1 MLYALIVIAVFQGM
15 LIIMLVS
22 RKPMMPGN
30 IGPDKHAILMFYCLH
45 FNTHVFSHA
54 RVCNLISDNK
64 TSTCLT
70 WGTEDHKKKKQ
81 ELHNMIFFSP
91 QNSRFA
97 KLFSEEVAK

>member
-54 RVCNLISDNK
+54 RVWNLISDNK
-64 TSTCLT
+64 TSSCLT
-70 WGTEDHKKKKQ
+70 WRSQKKQ
-81 ELHNMIFFSP
+81 
-91 QNSRFA
+91 QTRA
-97 KLFSEEVAK
+97 T

>member
-30 IGPDKHAILMFYCLH
+30 IGPDKHAILIFYCLH

-70 WGTEDHKKKKQ
+70 WGTEDHKKKK
-81 ELHNMIFFSP
+81 P
-91 QNSRFA
+91 RA
-97 KLFSEEVAK
+97 T

>member
-45 FNTHVFSHA
+45 FNT
-54 RVCNLISDNK
+54 RL
-64 TSTCLT
+64 L
-70 WGTEDHKKKKQ
+70 
-81 ELHNMIFFSP
+81 
-91 QNSRFA
+91 SRSR
-97 KLFSEEVAK
+97 LQPYI